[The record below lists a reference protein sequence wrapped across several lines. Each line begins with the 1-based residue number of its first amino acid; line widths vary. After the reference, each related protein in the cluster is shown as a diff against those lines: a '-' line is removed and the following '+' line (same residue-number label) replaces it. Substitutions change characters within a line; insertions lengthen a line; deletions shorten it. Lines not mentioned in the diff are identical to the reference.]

1 LADRRLPGVE
11 LDGTIEIGKRSF
23 ETALLAE
30 GYTPIGV
37 GDGLLLAIELAPLNQ
52 IGAGDDGLIGRRIVQ
67 SFKSSALAVWAPNS
81 SKVTAR
87 TARTAKA
94 RA

>member
-1 LADRRLPGVE
+1 MNNVTIGVDRRLPGVE

-30 GYTPIGV
+30 GHTPIGV

-52 IGAGDDGLIGRRIVQ
+52 IGAGDDGLIGRR
-67 SFKSSALAVWAPNS
+67 
-81 SKVTAR
+81 
-87 TARTAKA
+87 A
-94 RA
+94 RAVL

>member
-1 LADRRLPGVE
+1 LVNNVTIGVDRRLPGVE

-52 IGAGDDGLIGRRIVQ
+52 IGAG
-67 SFKSSALAVWAPNS
+67 A
-81 SKVTAR
+81 
-87 TARTAKA
+87 
-94 RA
+94 

>member
-1 LADRRLPGVE
+1 MIDHAAIEINDRVVWFE

-30 GYTPIGV
+30 GHTPIGV

-52 IGAGDDGLIGRRIVQ
+52 IGTGDDGLIGRR
-67 SFKSSALAVWAPNS
+67 
-81 SKVTAR
+81 
-87 TARTAKA
+87 A
-94 RA
+94 RAVL